1 MECLKCGRETD
12 QTFCEECRAV
22 MEKHPVKPG
31 TVVQLLNRDTLIP
44 QKKAPRKV
52 KITPEQRIQ
61 KLKKQVVHLH
71 WINSILAA
79 LVLVLCMVVYLLYNR
94 STRPITGQNYTTNHS
109 ATETTAVIIEN
120 TEH

>member
-22 MEKHPVKPG
+22 MEKNPVKPG

-44 QKKAPRKV
+44 QKKVSRKN

-61 KLKKQVVHLH
+61 KLKKKVVHLH
-71 WINSILAA
+71 WINSILVS
-79 LVLVLCMVVYLLYNR
+79 LLLVLCMVVYLLYNR
-94 STRPITGQNYTTNHS
+94 STRPITGQNYTTNHT
-109 ATETTAVIIEN
+109 ATEATAVIVEN

>member
-22 MEKHPVKPG
+22 MEKNPVKPG

-44 QKKAPRKV
+44 QKKVPRKN

-71 WINSILAA
+71 WINSILVA
-79 LVLVLCMVVYLLYNR
+79 LLLVLCMVVYLLYNR

-109 ATETTAVIIEN
+109 ATETTAVIVEN